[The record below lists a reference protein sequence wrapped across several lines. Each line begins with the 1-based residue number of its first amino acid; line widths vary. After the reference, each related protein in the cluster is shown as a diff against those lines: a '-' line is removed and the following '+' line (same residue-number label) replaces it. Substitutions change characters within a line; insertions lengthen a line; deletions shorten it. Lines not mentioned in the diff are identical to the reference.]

1 MSRESFVFII
11 GIIIFLTPFLG
22 FPREYR
28 DGVVIAAGVLLMVVG
43 YSLRRAAFLR
53 SISDEHGERR
63 ADAFTESVSVRHST
77 ERNHQPEPGERMM
90 E

>member
-1 MSRESFVFII
+1 MSRESFVFTI

-22 FPREYR
+22 FPGEYR
-28 DGVVIAAGVLLMVVG
+28 EGIVIAAGVFLMVVG
-43 YSLRRAAFLR
+43 YSLRRSAFLR

-63 ADAFTESVSVRHST
+63 ADAFTESVSVR
-77 ERNHQPEPGERMM
+77 EPREVEQEAEPGERVI